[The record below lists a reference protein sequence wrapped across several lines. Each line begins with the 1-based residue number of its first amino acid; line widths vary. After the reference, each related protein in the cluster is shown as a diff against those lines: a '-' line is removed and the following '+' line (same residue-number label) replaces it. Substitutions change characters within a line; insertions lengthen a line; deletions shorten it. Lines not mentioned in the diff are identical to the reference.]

1 MSRHYDFCR
10 QNVGRPV
17 KIVTHDGQTHRGII
31 RKVNPSKVFLDPI
44 DGNRGPGGYGI
55 GYYGGY
61 GIGYY
66 GGWGWGGFGLGIA
79 LGAIATIAF
88 LPFFFW

>member
-1 MSRHYDFCR
+1 MSHYDFCR

-17 KIVTHDGQTHRGII
+17 KIVTHDGIVHRGII
-31 RKVNPSKVFLDPI
+31 RRVNPSKVFIDPF
-44 DGNRGPGGYGI
+44 DARRGAGGYG
-55 GYYGGY
+55 YGFFGY
-61 GIGYY
+61 GR
-66 GGWGWGGFGLGIA
+66 GLGIGIA

>member
-1 MSRHYDFCR
+1 MSHYDFCC

-17 KIVTHDGQTHRGII
+17 KIVTHDGAVHRGII
-31 RKVNPSKVFLDPI
+31 RRVNPSKVFIDPLDAQ
-44 DGNRGPGGYGI
+44 RGIGGYG
-55 GYYGGY
+55 YGFWGY
-61 GIGYY
+61 GR
-66 GGWGWGGFGLGIA
+66 GLGIGIA